1 MADHEKLERALER
14 AANDPASRP
23 DFYRTLMES
32 EVFVI
37 GRSGAIT
44 GQHALIP
51 AGAKVEIVHWEKQDG
66 TPVVPFFTS
75 LEALRRSLKEES
87 NFMALSVRGFFEM
100 VKGRT
105 LVLNPASPYGK
116 EFFPNEVES
125 LLSAGVNHVPTP
137 RIVETATQVL
147 LGQPSAYPT
156 QMVTSLKAL
165 LAKHANVRAAHLC
178 LMQEPSSQSPSLVV
192 GFEGDGDISR
202 AMADAGA
209 VAADTAPR
217 GTPVDFIE
225 IVPGE
230 SGLSKY
236 FLSAGTPF
244 YRRTFGSA
252 LKGLFS
258 GRKA

>member
-23 DFYRTLMES
+23 EFYRTLLES

-37 GRSGAIT
+37 GHSDAIT
-44 GQHALIP
+44 GQRALIP
-51 AGAKVEIVHWEKQDG
+51 AGAKVQIVHWEKQDG
-66 TPVVPFFTS
+66 TQVVPFFTS
-75 LEALRRSLKEES
+75 LEALRRSLKEET
-87 NFMALSVRGFFEM
+87 NFMALSARGFFEM
-100 VKGRT
+100 VKGKT

-116 EFFPNEVES
+116 EFFPNEVDS
-125 LLSAGVNHVPTP
+125 LLSTGVNHAPISRT
-137 RIVETATQVL
+137 VETATQVL
-147 LGQPSAYPT
+147 IGQPSAYPT
-156 QMVTSLKAL
+156 QMVSSLKAL
-165 LAKHANVRAAHLC
+165 LVKHSNVRAAHLC
-178 LMQEPSSQSPSLVV
+178 LMQEPASQLPSLVV

-217 GTPVDFIE
+217 GTPVDFIQ
-225 IVPGE
+225 IVWGE
-230 SGLSKY
+230 PGLSEY
-236 FLSAGTPF
+236 FIRAGKPF

-252 LKGLFS
+252 LKGLFG